1 MKKIGILIAIVLLL
15 SGCGKKTARD
25 EVINFLEQYQK
36 LSANVI
42 GELEKNINEEDE
54 WSDKQKDKYR
64 LVIKRQYKDLEYEIV
79 NERYNDNL
87 SFIEVKITV
96 YDYYKINQDD
106 EYYNMDS
113 ELSYLDYKLDK
124 MQNTTDRISYN
135 IIFNVEKD
143 EDGNYNIIDLSNTDI
158 EKIHGIY
165 NYNY

>member
-1 MKKIGILIAIVLLL
+1 MKKIGILIAIVILL

-42 GELEKNINEEDE
+42 GELEKNIIEEDE